1 MNELNSTSNIIE
13 IKITRIKEKIEF
25 KIKDILLFN
34 NDSINSQNDLESK
47 SKEKLNEADRK
58 LLNDIDEDD
67 YLSLNIRNKWS
78 KIALIK
84 EKIKRKNQRN
94 KWNIFEI

>member
-34 NDSINSQNDLESK
+34 NDSINSQNDLESNI
-47 SKEKLNEADRK
+47 KEKLNEADRK

-94 KWNIFEI
+94 KWYIFEI

>member
-13 IKITRIKEKIEF
+13 IKKTRIKEKIEF

-34 NDSINSQNDLESK
+34 NDSMNFQNDLESK
-47 SKEKLNEADRK
+47 IKEKLNEADRK

-67 YLSLNIRNKWS
+67 YLSLNI
-78 KIALIK
+78 
-84 EKIKRKNQRN
+84 
-94 KWNIFEI
+94 EINGVKLHW

>member
-84 EKIKRKNQRN
+84 EKTRRKNKRN
-94 KWNIFEI
+94 KLYIFEI

>member
-94 KWNIFEI
+94 KWYIFEI